1 MAEAIDADHMS
12 DEDALMWNI
21 EKDPVLRSTVVATAL
36 LDQRPDWDRLVRK
49 IEAASRRVPRM
60 RHRVVAPPFR
70 LGPPRWVVDHDF
82 DLDFHLRRFELPK
95 PSNHA
100 ALLRA
105 IEPILVD
112 GFDRARPLWEMT
124 LFEGLEGDRAALIV
138 KFHHAMTDGV
148 GGMQLAASLVDFSRD
163 ADHNTELPET
173 PLEEAISRFSLVGD
187 AFVHG
192 TRRWQ
197 ALARRIP
204 EVSLVGAR
212 HMVTNPV
219 QASKDAVHMSQ
230 SIAKMLRP
238 ATSPFSTIM
247 TKRSLTRRVA
257 TLEIPTADLKAA
269 AKRHGGT
276 LNDAFVAAVLG
287 GLKEYHDRRGASC
300 EQLRMTMPINL
311 RSSEAAGTGG
321 NHWTPARFIVPLDIL
336 DVKERMSKVRQLVL
350 SERSE
355 PALGL
360 TGPLAGMLNRLPT
373 STVTAIFG
381 GLLKGVDFITSN
393 VPGAPI
399 PVFLAGAEMTQMFAF
414 APPAGAGVNV
424 TLVSHNETCCI
435 GVVADGAALP
445 DLDLF
450 MDCLRQGIAEVTSTG
465 VPDAP
470 TAATTGA
477 TTAKKRRPSTTSK
490 KALPSTPRALGT

>member
-49 IEAASRRVPRM
+49 VEAATRRVPRM
-60 RHRVVAPPFR
+60 RHRVVSPPFR

-95 PSNHA
+95 PSDHA
-100 ALLRA
+100 TLLRA
-105 IEPILVD
+105 IEPIVVD
-112 GFDRARPLWEMT
+112 GFDRARPLWEIT

-148 GGMQLAASLVDFSRD
+148 GGMQLAARLVDFTRD
-163 ADHNTELPET
+163 PDHESDLPEA
-173 PLEEAISRFSLVGD
+173 PASESVSRASLVGD
-187 AFVHG
+187 ALVH
-192 TRRWQ
+192 TSKRWQ
-197 ALARRIP
+197 AFARKVP
-204 EVSLVGAR
+204 EVSLAGAR
-212 HMVTNPV
+212 HLVNNPV

-238 ATSPFSTIM
+238 ATSTYSAIM
-247 TKRSLTRRVA
+247 TRRSLTRRVA
-257 TLEIPTADLKAA
+257 TIELPMQDLKAA
-269 AKRHGGT
+269 AKAHGGT

-287 GLKEYHDRRGASC
+287 GLREYHDGRDAQC
-300 EQLRMTMPINL
+300 DQLRMTMPINL

-321 NHWTPARFIVPLDIL
+321 NHWTPARFIVPLDIA
-336 DVKERMSKVRQLVL
+336 DISERMSAVRKLVL

-360 TGPLAGMLNRLPT
+360 TGPLSAMLNRLPT

-399 PVFLAGAEMTQMFAF
+399 PVYLGGAEVTHMFAF

-424 TLVSHNETCCI
+424 TLVSHNTTCCI
-435 GVVADGAALP
+435 GVVAYAAALP
-445 DLDLF
+445 DLDYFLE
-450 MDCLRQGIAEVTSTG
+450 CLKRGIAEVTA
-465 VPDAP
+465 VKPVLVQPKRKAP
-470 TAATTGA
+470 R
-477 TTAKKRRPSTTSK
+477 AKKTDG
-490 KALPSTPRALGT
+490 L

>member
-49 IEAASRRVPRM
+49 VEAATRQVPRM
-60 RHRVVAPPFR
+60 RHRVVSPPFR
-70 LGPPRWVVDHDF
+70 IGPPRWVVDHDF

-95 PSNHA
+95 PSDHA
-100 ALLRA
+100 TLLRA
-105 IEPILVD
+105 IEPIVVD
-112 GFDRARPLWEMT
+112 GFDRARPLWEIT

-148 GGMQLAASLVDFSRD
+148 GGMQLAARLVDFTRDLEHEADLPQVPPSESVSR
-163 ADHNTELPET
+163 A
-173 PLEEAISRFSLVGD
+173 SLVGD
-187 AFVHG
+187 AIVH
-192 TRRWQ
+192 TSKRWQ
-197 ALARRIP
+197 AFARRVP
-204 EVSLVGAR
+204 EVSFAGAR
-212 HMVTNPV
+212 HLVSNPV

-238 ATSPFSTIM
+238 ATSPFSAIM

-257 TLEIPTADLKAA
+257 TIELPMQDLKAA
-269 AKRHGGT
+269 AKAHGGT

-287 GLKEYHDRRGASC
+287 GLREYHEGRNVPCD
-300 EQLRMTMPINL
+300 QLRMTMPINL

-321 NHWTPARFIVPLDIL
+321 NHWTPARFIVPLNIL
-336 DVKERMSKVRQLVL
+336 DVPERMAAVRKLVL

-360 TGPLAGMLNRLPT
+360 TGPLSAMLNRLPT

-399 PVFLAGAEMTQMFAF
+399 PVYVAGAEVTHMFAF

-424 TLVSHNETCCI
+424 TLVSHNTTCCI
-435 GVVADGAALP
+435 GIVADAAALP
-445 DLDLF
+445 DLDYFLA
-450 MDCLRQGIAEVTSTG
+450 CLKRSIAEVTA
-465 VPDAP
+465 VKPVLV
-470 TAATTGA
+470 ATKPKA
-477 TTAKKRRPSTTSK
+477 TRTKKTVG
-490 KALPSTPRALGT
+490 L